1 VPRKTEVQKRTTM
14 SLRGSE
20 MVKRWKE
27 RHRSHSGTSTEPSAA
42 ISRPTTAVD
51 SWAEYNQALPRL
63 VGDAVLAAFSSDVF
77 KDAVASLIDPVLT
90 KQQEKLNQLKV
101 ANLNLES
108 TIQTRLDELP
118 SFLQPAIDHM
128 TSIEIPNHEKELE
141 TLSVGQ
147 KSFLDLLQ
155 KVDERLSG
163 IGNQLQVV
171 DGRMKALEDKVISAD
186 LRSAI
191 RFGEISNE
199 FQDRNTTLG
208 DRLWEVEREVGSKI
222 DGQQRRVVGVCEELG
237 KAIRKTQ
244 DRISSL
250 ETMLVSKNDEGS
262 ASNSELLEKIGMV
275 GKSVSKLD
283 AMENDFRRDINA
295 VRVKVSALDTSP
307 LESYPRKFD
316 AIERTISNLKTE
328 LETQGTLASLDS
340 KLLSGH
346 GARLDTVISNVSKI
360 GVLVESIKE
369 EISEDDP
376 VQFSHT
382 EKLESLESKVD
393 LMASTIGAVQKHVV
407 SLDTSAL
414 ASQSETIGDLASG
427 VSRIEGQLFLLD
439 TTPLSSH
446 SKTLDELKST
456 ISELRANLDH
466 KFSSYDVSFKAIDEK
481 VASLPRSDK
490 VDLILVELED
500 AKRNASDG
508 LASLSSTVGDIFN
521 IAVSTQDTLSSNSN
535 ALDNTSQ
542 ALAAFNSE
550 TASRLEP
557 LSSSLEDIG
566 SRISLGNGT
575 LSTLEQGIQNLSSKI
590 SAQGSDLGEVKRST
604 AASAADIVAT
614 LKKQEVGLE
623 ALNGNLVGIN
633 KSMEE
638 IHGSTMSE
646 IRHKSATILARVEQC
661 NTSHSEHAASFN
673 EVKQSNDTFVKAVEE
688 GFASLAMSGKKSQT
702 GIESIST
709 ALEEVKHTHT
719 ENSTALKKVINL
731 HQKESKS
738 LEELHTNTSK
748 LLSEHEKS
756 NGLVERHTSVIDNL
770 RESGPKK
777 EDISALQSQLGSALQ
792 LLEKHRIALEGVS
805 TRESIST
812 LSEEVLKSRDTFLST
827 SNTTLDEFKCLKS
840 LSDESRSLGVQLVA
854 ENAKVYETVSEVLED
869 VKSNKTVI
877 ESYSSRGAAEGT
889 EIMEELRTI
898 KGLALES
905 KMSTQSA
912 EILSEVANVKGLV
925 QIVTEDAAN
934 NKAHDD
940 LQLKS
945 IVDSSEKASNSLSTI
960 LNSLESLKEES
971 ASVHILE
978 SVEKVRSL
986 IEEESLKMDI
996 ASVPVLESVAKLNSL
1011 VEDHQAAS
1019 LSPRILDMTKAIE
1032 ETMKSHTQSIEDVH
1046 RSIQDVKDETK
1057 TSLILSEVDTLKN
1070 AILDHTPSL
1079 LAIQASV
1086 GGIDRKIQ
1094 GTKDAIIE
1102 SVHEVHLAVAGD
1114 EKIIKEC
1121 INGLAADM
1129 KGLDS
1134 KLETSTNVLRADVR
1148 AVDGLVQASGET
1160 IQQSLTTTSNIH
1172 SLASTIRS
1180 NMNELLTE
1188 RLPKLRQDL
1197 EAIDLSKLHI
1207 TATETGKAV
1216 SSVSDAVQEL
1226 SKVTK
1231 GHGTQLFELDGKVTG
1246 ASDLSSK
1253 DSVNLQTAVEAL
1265 NATLVQS
1272 NQESSQEMTKNK
1284 DLLLSHIDD
1293 NIKLSS
1299 TRTEALV
1306 AKISA
1311 VQNELKS
1318 VHAAIDKSRIEAVQA
1333 IENGNEV
1340 RAISINRKISETFST
1355 LETQLSGSISILDKF
1370 LTKAI
1375 TSTIETGEAHTATLE
1390 TINSSL
1396 STTTSEIATLNSSI
1410 SRTHIPSV
1418 LSAIDKTQSLIKSQ
1432 KFLLDNVT
1440 TDILSNNTSTASAL
1454 SALSSSV
1461 EDLSSSM
1468 GNTTAAVR
1476 VNSAAIS
1483 RVDHAVL
1490 ETGAQ
1495 VKSVVLEGNSK
1506 LSHEIDVALEQLDE
1520 RLHDSGTRIMGITDF
1535 DLPRLEE
1542 TVKGLEGMVERT
1554 MSGNLKA
1561 VGRTRDAL
1569 GVIGARVIGTQK
1581 MFEEMVETHAAREE
1595 GGGSRSLE
1603 GSGILRPGLGD
1614 HRRMGSTRF
1623 RAGSNASSG
1632 KDTAGSAFKGMKPD
1646 KHS

>member
-1 VPRKTEVQKRTTM
+1 
-14 SLRGSE
+14 

-27 RHRSHSGTSTEPSAA
+27 RHRSHSGTSTQPSAA
-42 ISRPTTAVD
+42 TSRPTTAVD
-51 SWAEYNQALPRL
+51 SWAEYNHALPKL
-63 VGDAVLAAFSSDVF
+63 VEDAVLAAFSSAIF

-108 TIQTRLDELP
+108 TIQNRLDELP

-128 TSIEIPNHEKELE
+128 TSIEIPNHDKELE

-147 KSFLDLLQ
+147 KGCLDLLQ
-155 KVDERLSG
+155 TFDERFSG

-208 DRLWEVEREVGSKI
+208 DRLWEVEREVGGKI

-262 ASNSELLEKIGMV
+262 SSNSELLEKIEMV

-307 LESYPRKFD
+307 LESYPRKLD
-316 AIERTISNLKTE
+316 AIERTISSLKTE

-382 EKLESLESKVD
+382 EKLESLESKMD
-393 LMASTIGAVQKHVV
+393 SMASTIGAVQKHVV

-414 ASQSETIGDLASG
+414 ASHSESIGDLASG

-446 SKTLDELKST
+446 SKTLDEMKST

-466 KFSSYDVSFKAIDEK
+466 RFSSHDVSFKAIDEK
-481 VASLPRSDK
+481 VASLPGSDK
-490 VDLILVELED
+490 VDAILMELED
-500 AKRNASDG
+500 AKRNTSDG
-508 LASLSSTVGDIFN
+508 LSSLSSTVGDIFN
-521 IAVSTQDTLSSNSN
+521 MTVSTQDTLSSNSN
-535 ALDNTSQ
+535 ALDTTSK
-542 ALAAFNSE
+542 ALAAFQTE
-550 TASRLEP
+550 TASRLKP
-557 LSSSLEDIG
+557 LSSSLEDIS
-566 SRISLGNGT
+566 SRITLGNGT
-575 LSTLEQGIQNLSSKI
+575 LSTLEQGIQDLSSKI
-590 SAQGSDLGEVKRST
+590 STQGSDLGELKRST
-604 AASAADIVAT
+604 GTSAADVVAT

-623 ALNGNLVGIN
+623 ALNGNFVGIN

-661 NTSHSEHAASFN
+661 NTSHSDHAASFN
-673 EVKQSNDTFVKAVEE
+673 EVKQSNDTFGKALEE
-688 GFASLAMSGKKSQT
+688 GFASLVMSGKKSQS

-709 ALEEVKHTHT
+709 ALEEAKHTHA
-719 ENSTALKKVINL
+719 EHSTALKKVINL
-731 HQKESKS
+731 HQRQSNS

-756 NGLVERHTSVIDNL
+756 NGLVERHTSVIDNF

-777 EDISALQSQLGSALQ
+777 EDISVLQSQLGSALE
-792 LLEKHRIALEGVS
+792 LLEKHRVALEGVS

-812 LSEEVLKSRDTFLST
+812 LSEEVVKSRDTFLST
-827 SNTTLDEFKCLKS
+827 ADTTLGEFKSLKS
-840 LSDESRSLGVQLVA
+840 LMDDRRSLGVQLVA
-854 ENAKVYETVSEVLED
+854 EHAKFHETVSEVLEE
-869 VKSNKTVI
+869 VKSNKTAI
-877 ESYSSRGAAEGT
+877 ENHSSRGAGEGT
-889 EIMEELRTI
+889 EIMEELRAV

-912 EILSEVANVKGLV
+912 EILSEVANVKGMV
-925 QIVTEDAAN
+925 QIVKDDAAN
-934 NKAHDD
+934 KKAQDD

-945 IVDSSEKASNSLSTI
+945 IVDSSERASNSLSAI
-960 LNSLESLKEES
+960 INSLESP
-971 ASVHILE
+971 SVYILE
-978 SVEKVRSL
+978 SVEKLR
-986 IEEESLKMDI
+986 
-996 ASVPVLESVAKLNSL
+996 SL
-1011 VEDHQAAS
+1011 VEDHHATS
-1019 LSPRILDMTKAIE
+1019 LSPNILNTTRTIE
-1032 ETMKSHTQSIEDVH
+1032 ETLMSHTRSIEAVH
-1046 RSIQDVKDETK
+1046 RSIQAVKDDTK
-1057 TSLILSEVDTLKN
+1057 ASLILSEVGTLKD
-1070 AILDHTPSL
+1070 AALGHTSSL
-1079 LAIQASV
+1079 LAIQDSIGA
-1086 GGIDRKIQ
+1086 IDRKIQ
-1094 GTKDAIIE
+1094 NSEDVIIG

-1114 EKIIKEC
+1114 GTVIKEG

-1129 KGLDS
+1129 KGLGG

-1148 AVDGLVQASGET
+1148 AVDGLVQVNGET
-1160 IQQSLTTTSNIH
+1160 IQQNLTTTSNVDR
-1172 SLASTIRS
+1172 LLSTIGS
-1180 NMNELLTE
+1180 NVNDLLTE
-1188 RLPKLRQDL
+1188 HLPKLRQDL
-1197 EAIDLSKLHI
+1197 EAIDLSTLHI

-1231 GHGTQLFELDGKVTG
+1231 GHGTQLSELDGKVTG
-1246 ASDLSSK
+1246 TNDLFSK
-1253 DSVNLQTAVEAL
+1253 DIANVKTAVEAL
-1265 NATLVQS
+1265 DATFAQS
-1272 NQESSQEMTKNK
+1272 NLDAAQEMTKHK
-1284 DLLLSHIDD
+1284 DLLVSHIDGT
-1293 NIKLSS
+1293 IQQSS
-1299 TRTEALV
+1299 SVMETLKAQTSALE
-1306 AKISA
+1306 
-1311 VQNELKS
+1311 NELRTL
-1318 VHAAIDKSRIEAVQA
+1318 HTALEKSRIEAVQA
-1333 IENGNEV
+1333 VENGNEV
-1340 RAISINRKISETFST
+1340 LASSINENTSKTFST
-1355 LETQLSGSISILDKF
+1355 LETQLSGSISILDRF

-1396 STTTSEIATLNSSI
+1396 SSTTSEIATLNSSI

-1418 LSAIDKTQSLIKSQ
+1418 LSAIDKTQALIKSQ
-1432 KFLLDNVT
+1432 ASLLNNVT
-1440 TDILSNNTSTASAL
+1440 SDILSNNTSTASAL

-1461 EDLSSSM
+1461 DDLSSSM

-1483 RVDHAVL
+1483 RVDRAVL

-1535 DLPRLEE
+1535 DLPKLEE

-1554 MSGNLKA
+1554 MGGNLKA

-1569 GVIGARVIGTQK
+1569 SVIGARVIGTQK
-1581 MFEEMVETHAAREE
+1581 TFEEMVEAHAAREE

-1614 HRRMGSTRF
+1614 HRRMGSMRF

-1632 KDTAGSAFKGMKPD
+1632 KDTAGSAFKGMKQD
-1646 KHS
+1646 KHP